1 MLDLF
6 QLLDNFHPYSAEQ
19 NGDILRN
26 VSPGGNSCHS
36 VLLDKDES
44 CPTADLSN
52 IGRPSGPACST
63 GELLNTPRIL
73 QGKLDLSFNLL
84 SVQILHS
91 TFQINFASSALQNYV
106 SNAVRLAVCSST
118 QNSILWLY
126 NRQLLS

>member
-6 QLLDNFHPYSAEQ
+6 QLLDNFHPYPAEQ
-19 NGDILRN
+19 NGDILRS

-63 GELLNTPRIL
+63 GELLNTPRSGYCAV
-73 QGKLDLSFNLL
+73 QLSELF
-84 SVQILHS
+84 
-91 TFQINFASSALQNYV
+91 
-106 SNAVRLAVCSST
+106 RCSH
-118 QNSILWLY
+118 IY
-126 NRQLLS
+126 C